1 MSSLSEMQKNE
12 KKVANVSKIPRE
24 SVVQEQGFGIGSS
37 LTAAAFAL
45 ALTACAGLAA
55 ESVGPQ
61 IIASAEA
68 QPMPIEARGIEDEI
82 IYFVLPDRFENGDP
96 SNDRGGIVGGRL
108 KDGYDPTDFGFYHG
122 GDLKGLTQ
130 RLDYIQGLGMTAI
143 WLTPIFE
150 NNPIQGPEGQESSG
164 YHGYWITDFTNVDP
178 HIGTREDFKTFVD
191 AAHARGMKV
200 YMDIITNH
208 TADIINYRECHDPDV
223 TGGPTF
229 RCEYRYIG
237 DYPWTRRASDSA
249 AINEGFLGDD
259 GVHQTPE
266 NFDKLS
272 EATWAYTPFVPEQF
286 EGVKVPEWL
295 NDPIYYHNRGDT
307 DFVDEDSLYGDFAG
321 LDDLNTAHPRVLDGM
336 VDIYKDWISAYNVD
350 GFRID
355 TAKHVR
361 DEFWQKFAPAI
372 LDHASELGIDHF
384 HMFGEVYVDGQKPQD
399 LARFTTHAGLPTVL
413 DFAFQSSARGFIIDQ
428 KPGLFMDELYRADV
442 IYRDGEATALQLP
455 TFLGNHD
462 MGRFSGFLR
471 ESDPEM
477 SDEELFAR
485 VRLANALMFF
495 GRGVP
500 TVYYG
505 DEQGFVSD
513 GGDRLA
519 RENMFPSQTD
529 LYNDNDLIATDATT
543 AEDNFNTEHPLYLA
557 IQQFAGIRSSERAL
571 RRGTQITRLAHRD
584 DSVFAFSRIDY
595 EAGVEIIVA
604 INAEEAPRSINVAVD
619 GRASAFSALL
629 GQCSVSATAPGSYAI
644 TVPSLDVVVCKSEFG
659 AE

>member
-1 MSSLSEMQKNE
+1 MSDAKTGIRKGLMAFL
-12 KKVANVSKIPRE
+12 VAA
-24 SVVQEQGFGIGSS
+24 GLG
-37 LTAAAFAL
+37 
-45 ALTACAGLAA
+45 ACAGGADSGL
-55 ESVGPQ
+55 Q
-61 IIASAEA
+61 IAPTATA
-68 QPMPIEARGIEDEI
+68 QILPIEDRRIEDEI

-96 SNDRGGIVGGRL
+96 TNDRGGIEGGRL

-150 NNPIQGPEGQESSG
+150 NNPVQGPEGKESSG

-178 HIGTREDFKTFVD
+178 HIGTRDDFKAFVD

-208 TADIINYRECHDPDV
+208 TADIINYRECHDPEV

-237 DYPWTRRASDSA
+237 DYPWTRRASDGA
-249 AINEGFLGDD
+249 PINDGFLGDD
-259 GVHQTPE
+259 GVHQTTD
-266 NFDKLS
+266 NFARLE
-272 EATWAYTPFVPEQF
+272 EATWAYTPFVPDRF
-286 EGVKVPEWL
+286 AGVKVPQWL

-321 LDDLNTAHPRVLDGM
+321 LDDLNTAHPRVLSGM
-336 VDIYKDWISAYNVD
+336 IDIYKDWISDYGVD

-361 DEFWQKFAPAI
+361 DEFWQSFAPAI
-372 LDHASELGIDHF
+372 LEHASERGIDHF
-384 HMFGEVYVDGQKPQD
+384 HMFGEVYVDGQKPQH
-399 LARFTTHAGLPTVL
+399 LAKFTTNAELPTVL
-413 DFAFQSSARGFIIDQ
+413 DFAFQSTARGLIVDG
-428 KPGLFMDELYRADV
+428 KPGLFVDELYRSDV
-442 IYRDGEATALQLP
+442 IYKNGAETARQLP

-471 ESDPEM
+471 QSDPKM
-477 SDEELFAR
+477 SDDELFSR

-500 TVYYG
+500 TIYYG

-529 LYNDNDLIATDATT
+529 LYNDNDLIGTEATT
-543 AEDNFNTEHPLYLA
+543 AMSNFNTEHPLYLA
-557 IQQFAGIRSSERAL
+557 IKLFASIRTAESAL
-571 RRGTQITRLAHRD
+571 RRGEQLTRLAHRD
-584 DSVFAFSRIDY
+584 DSLFAFSRIDY
-595 EAGVEIIVA
+595 ESGMEIVVA
-604 INAEEAPRSINVAVD
+604 INAESEERRINVAVD
-619 GRASAFSALL
+619 GRANTFSALL
-629 GQCSVSATAPGSYAI
+629 GQCSVSATTPGSYAI
-644 TVPSLDVVVCKSEFG
+644 RVPALDVVVCKSEF
-659 AE
+659 EVE

>member
-1 MSSLSEMQKNE
+1 MRGVGLRNLRTALGLSL
-12 KKVANVSKIPRE
+12 A
-24 SVVQEQGFGIGSS
+24 
-37 LTAAAFAL
+37 
-45 ALTACAGLAA
+45 AGLVACVAPTSGEAERSLMPAA
-55 ESVGPQ
+55 N
-61 IIASAEA
+61 A
-68 QPMPIEARGIEDEI
+68 QAMPSEDRRIEDEI
-82 IYFVLPDRFENGDP
+82 IYFVLPDRFENGDA
-96 SNDRGGIVGGRL
+96 SNDRGGIEGGRL
-108 KDGYDPTDFGFYHG
+108 KNGYDPTDYGFYQG
-122 GDLKGLTQ
+122 GDLKGLTD

-150 NNPIQGPEGQESSG
+150 NNPVQGPEGLESSG

-178 HIGTREDFKTFVD
+178 HIGTREDFKAFVD

-208 TADIINYRECHDPDV
+208 TADIIGYRECHDPEV

-237 DYPWTRRASDSA
+237 DYPWTRRASDGA
-249 AINEGFLGDD
+249 EINAGFLGDD
-259 GVHQTPE
+259 AVHQTEE
-266 NFDKLS
+266 NFANLT
-272 EATWAYTPFVPEQF
+272 EPTWAYSPFVPDQF
-286 EGVKVPEWL
+286 AGVKVPEWL

-321 LDDLNTAHPRVLDGM
+321 LDDLNTAHPRVVEGM
-336 VDIYKDWISAYNVD
+336 IDIYKDWISAYGVD

-361 DEFWQKFAPAI
+361 DEFWQQFAPAI
-372 LDHASELGIDHF
+372 LDHAKDLGIDHF
-384 HMFGEVYVDGQKPQD
+384 HMFGEVYVDGQKPQH
-399 LARFTTHAGLPTVL
+399 LARFTTAAGLPTVL
-413 DFAFQSSARGFIIDQ
+413 DFAFQASARGLIVDG

-442 IYRDGEATALQLP
+442 IYANGAETARQLP

-471 ESDPEM
+471 EAHPEISD
-477 SDEELFAR
+477 DELFAR

-519 RENMFPSQTD
+519 RESMFPSQTD

-543 AEDNFNTEHPLYLA
+543 ADENFDTEHPLYMA
-557 IQQFAGIRSSERAL
+557 ISAFAGIRTAEPAL
-571 RRGTQITRLAHRD
+571 RRGEQITRLAHRE
-584 DSVFAFSRIDY
+584 DSVFVFSRIDY
-595 EAGVEIIVA
+595 AAGTEIVVA
-604 INAEEAPRSINVAVD
+604 INAEIEAKDLNIAVD
-619 GRASAFSALL
+619 GRAIDFTSLL
-629 GQCSVSATAPGSYAI
+629 GACAGNATAPGSYPVR
-644 TVPSLDVVVCKSEFG
+644 VPALDVVVCKSEFG
-659 AE
+659 GA

>member
-1 MSSLSEMQKNE
+1 
-12 KKVANVSKIPRE
+12 
-24 SVVQEQGFGIGSS
+24 
-37 LTAAAFAL
+37 
-45 ALTACAGLAA
+45 
-55 ESVGPQ
+55 
-61 IIASAEA
+61 
-68 QPMPIEARGIEDEI
+68 
-82 IYFVLPDRFENGDP
+82 
-96 SNDRGGIVGGRL
+96 
-108 KDGYDPTDFGFYHG
+108 
-122 GDLKGLTQ
+122 
-130 RLDYIQGLGMTAI
+130 MTAI

-150 NNPIQGPEGQESSG
+150 NNPVQGPEGKESSG

-178 HIGTREDFKTFVD
+178 HIGTREDFKAFVD

-208 TADIINYRECHDPDV
+208 TADIIGYRECHDPEV

-237 DYPWTRRASDSA
+237 DYPWTRRASDGA
-249 AINEGFLGDD
+249 AINDGFLGDD
-259 GVHQTPE
+259 AVHQTE
-266 NFDKLS
+266 ANFANLT
-272 EATWAYTPFVPEQF
+272 EATWAYTPFVPAPF

-295 NDPIYYHNRGDT
+295 NDPIFYHNRGDT

-321 LDDLNTAHPRVLDGM
+321 LDDLNTAHPRVIEGM
-336 VDIYKDWISAYNVD
+336 IDIYKDWISAYNVD

-361 DEFWQKFAPAI
+361 DEFWQAFAPAI
-372 LDHASELGIDHF
+372 LDHAAGLGIDHF
-384 HMFGEVYVDGQKPQD
+384 HMFGVVYVDGQKPQH
-399 LARFTTHAGLPTVL
+399 LARFTTNAALPTVL
-413 DFAFQSSARGFIIDQ
+413 DFAFQASARGRIVDG
-428 KPGLFMDELYRADV
+428 KPGLFMDELYRADG
-442 IYRDGEATALQLP
+442 IYANGHETARQLP

-462 MGRFSGFLR
+462 MGRFAGFLR
-471 ESDPEM
+471 QSDPGM

-543 AEDNFNTEHPLYLA
+543 AQSNFDPQHPLYLA
-557 IQQFAGIRSSERAL
+557 IKSFADIRSQEPAI
-571 RRGTQITRLAHRD
+571 RRGEQITRLAHRE

-595 EAGVEIIVA
+595 ETGTEIIIA
-604 INAEEAPRSINVAVD
+604 INAEEEAREINVAVD
-619 GRASAFSALL
+619 GRADTFSALL
-629 GQCSVSATAPGSYAI
+629 GACASKATASGSYALS
-644 TVPSLDVVVCKSEFG
+644 VPALDVVVCKSEFG
-659 AE
+659 VE

>member
-1 MSSLSEMQKNE
+1 MIRRKLKL
-12 KKVANVSKIPRE
+12 
-24 SVVQEQGFGIGSS
+24 GSS
-37 LTAAAFAL
+37 ISGLMVASL
-45 ALTACAGLAA
+45 LTACAGAISEEDSA
-55 ESVGPQ
+55 PVATDVAPVSSSV
-61 IIASAEA
+61 SE
-68 QPMPIEARGIEDEI
+68 RRIEDEI

-96 SNDRGGIVGGRL
+96 SNDRGGIEGGRL
-108 KDGYDPTDFGFYHG
+108 KDGFDPTDFGFYHG

-150 NNPIQGPEGQESSG
+150 NNPVQGPGGMESSG
-164 YHGYWITDFTNVDP
+164 YHGYWIADFTNVDP

-208 TADIINYRECHDPDV
+208 TADIIAYRECHDPEV

-237 DYPWTRRASDSA
+237 DYPWTRRAGDGSP
-249 AINEGFLGDD
+249 INEGFLGDD
-259 GVHQTPE
+259 AVHQTEE
-266 NFDKLS
+266 NFSNLT
-272 EATWAYTPFVPEQF
+272 EPTWAYTPFVPEQF

-321 LDDLNTAHPRVLDGM
+321 LDDLNTAHPRVVEGM
-336 VDIYKDWISAYNVD
+336 IEIYKDWITKYNVD

-361 DEFWQKFAPAI
+361 DEFWQTFAPAI
-372 LDHASELGIDHF
+372 LDHASGLGIDHF

-399 LARFTTHAGLPTVL
+399 LARFTTNAGLPTVL
-413 DFAFQSSARGFIIDQ
+413 DFAFQSSARGLIVDG
-428 KPGLFMDELYRADV
+428 KPGLFMEELYRADV
-442 IYRDGEATALQLP
+442 VYKNGFETALQLP

-462 MGRFSGFLR
+462 MGRFAGFLR
-471 ESDPEM
+471 EQDPEM
-477 SDEELFAR
+477 TDEEMFAR

-500 TVYYG
+500 TIYYG

-519 RENMFPSQTD
+519 RENMFPSQTE

-543 AEDNFNTEHPLYLA
+543 ADNNFDTEHPLYLA
-557 IQQFAGIRSSERAL
+557 IKSFADIRTKEPAL
-571 RRGTQITRLAHRD
+571 RRGLQLTRLAHRE

-595 EAGVEIIVA
+595 EAGTEIVIA
-604 INAEEAPRSINVAVD
+604 INAEEEAREINVAVD
-619 GRASAFSALL
+619 GRADQFSALL
-629 GQCSVSATAPGSYAI
+629 GACADRVTAPGSYAMS
-644 TVPSLDVVVCKSEFG
+644 VPALDVVVCKSQIG
-659 AE
+659 SD

>member
-1 MSSLSEMQKNE
+1 MRRQGETLGK
-12 KKVANVSKIPRE
+12 
-24 SVVQEQGFGIGSS
+24 SVLGI
-37 LTAAAFAL
+37 
-45 ALTACAGLAA
+45 ALTGCLAA
-55 ESVGPQ
+55 CFGSISPDAPNGVIPT
-61 IIASAEA
+61 ANA
-68 QPMPIEARGIEDEI
+68 QTPPVEERRIEDEI

-96 SNDRGGIVGGRL
+96 SNDRGGIEGGRL
-108 KDGYDPTDFGFYHG
+108 KDGYDPADFGFYHG

-150 NNPIQGPEGQESSG
+150 NNPVQGPGGKESSG

-208 TADIINYRECHDPDV
+208 TADIINYRECHDPEV

-237 DYPWTRRASDSA
+237 DYPWTRRASDGA

-259 GVHQTPE
+259 GVHQTVE
-266 NFDKLS
+266 NFSKLT
-272 EATWAYTPFVPEQF
+272 EASWAYTPFVPEQF

-321 LDDLNTAHPRVLDGM
+321 LDDLNTAHPRVLEGM
-336 VDIYKDWISAYNVD
+336 IEIYKDWISAYNVD

-361 DEFWQKFAPAI
+361 DEFWQSFAPAI
-372 LDHASELGIDHF
+372 LEHAADLGIDHF

-399 LARFTTHAGLPTVL
+399 LARFTTNAGLPTVL
-413 DFAFQSSARGFIIDQ
+413 DFAFQSSAHGLIVEG
-428 KPGLFMDELYRADV
+428 KPGLHMEELYRADV
-442 IYRDGEATALQLP
+442 IYDKGEETARQLP

-462 MGRFSGFLR
+462 MGRFAGFLR
-471 ESDPEM
+471 KANPEM

-529 LYNDNDLIATDATT
+529 LYNDNDLIATEATT
-543 AEDNFNTEHPLYLA
+543 AESNFDTQHPLYLA
-557 IQQFAGIRSSERAL
+557 IKSFADIRTRESAL
-571 RRGTQITRLAHRD
+571 RRGKQFTRIAHRE

-595 EAGVEIIVA
+595 EAGTEIVVA
-604 INAEEAPRSINVAVD
+604 INAEDQPQKINVAVD
-619 GRASAFSALL
+619 GRASTFSALL
-629 GQCSVSATAPGSYAI
+629 GQCQVNVRAPGSYAMSI
-644 TVPSLDVVVCKSEFG
+644 PALDVVVCKTEFG

>member
-1 MSSLSEMQKNE
+1 MRIQRNGLS
-12 KKVANVSKIPRE
+12 
-24 SVVQEQGFGIGSS
+24 FGLG
-37 LTAAAFAL
+37 AAML
-45 ALTACAGLAA
+45 AGIVTACAGVA
-55 ESVGPQ
+55 ETDEGAQTLP
-61 IIASAEA
+61 SAEVQTSSFA
-68 QPMPIEARGIEDEI
+68 DRGIEDEI

-96 SNDRGGIVGGRL
+96 SNDRGGIEGGRL

-150 NNPIQGPEGQESSG
+150 NNPVQGPEGIESSG

-178 HIGTREDFKTFVD
+178 HIGTREDFKNFVD

-208 TADIINYRECHDPDV
+208 SADIISYRECHDPEV

-237 DYPWTRRASDSA
+237 DYPWTRRASDGA
-249 AINEGFLGDD
+249 EINAGFMGDD
-259 GVHQTPE
+259 GVHQTEE
-266 NFDKLS
+266 NFAKLT
-272 EATWAYTPFVPEQF
+272 EPNWAYTPFVPDQF
-286 EGVKVPEWL
+286 EGVKTPEWL
-295 NDPIYYHNRGDT
+295 NDTIYYHNRGDT

-321 LDDLNTAHPRVLDGM
+321 LDDLNTAHPRVVTGM
-336 VDIYKDWISAYNVD
+336 IDIYKDWISAYGVD

-361 DEFWQKFAPAI
+361 DEFWQQFAPAI
-372 LDHASELGIDHF
+372 LEHASDLGIDHF
-384 HMFGEVYVDGQKPQD
+384 HMFGEVYVDGQKPQH
-399 LARFTTHAGLPTVL
+399 LARFTTNAGLPTVL
-413 DFAFQSSARGFIIDQ
+413 DFAFTSSAKALIVEGE
-428 KPGLFMDELYRADV
+428 PGLFMDELYRSDV
-442 IYRDGEATALQLP
+442 IYKNGTETARQLP

-471 ESDPEM
+471 QSEPGM
-477 SDEELFAR
+477 SDDELLAR

-500 TVYYG
+500 TIYYG

-529 LYNDNDLIATDATT
+529 LYNDNDLIGTDATT
-543 AEDNFNTEHPLYLA
+543 AEDNFDTQHPLYLA
-557 IQQFAGIRSSERAL
+557 IKSFAKIRTAEPAL
-571 RRGTQITRLAHRD
+571 RRGEQLTRLAHRE
-584 DSVFAFSRIDY
+584 DSVFVFSRVDY
-595 EAGVEIIVA
+595 DAGVEIVIA
-604 INAEEAPRSINVAVD
+604 INAEEEPRQVNVAVD
-619 GRASAFSALL
+619 GRADKFSALL
-629 GQCSVSATAPGSYAI
+629 GRCATDATAPTSYAMTI
-644 TVPSLDVVVCKSEFG
+644 PALDVVVCKSEFG
-659 AE
+659 VK

>member
-1 MSSLSEMQKNE
+1 MLRNL
-12 KKVANVSKIPRE
+12 R
-24 SVVQEQGFGIGSS
+24 FGPICTSAGLI
-37 LTAAAFAL
+37 LTL
-45 ALTACAGLAA
+45 ALGACAGAALTPA
-55 ESVGPQ
+55 ESQ
-61 IIASAEA
+61 T
-68 QPMPIEARGIEDEI
+68 PITNTPAAATYSDRAIEDEI

-96 SNDRGGIVGGRL
+96 SNDRGGIEGGRL
-108 KDGYDPTDFGFYHG
+108 NDGYDPTDYGFYHG
-122 GDLKGLTQ
+122 GDLQGLTN

-150 NNPIQGPEGQESSG
+150 NNPVQGPEGEESSG

-178 HIGTREDFKTFVD
+178 HIGTRDDFKTFVD

-208 TADIINYRECHDPDV
+208 TADIINYRECHDPAV

-237 DYPWTRRASDSA
+237 DYPWTRRASDGA

-259 GVHQTPE
+259 GIHQTEE
-266 NFDKLS
+266 NFARLE

-286 EGVKVPEWL
+286 EGIKTPAWL
-295 NDPIYYHNRGDT
+295 NDTLYYHNRGDT

-321 LDDLNTAHPRVLDGM
+321 LDDLNTAHPRVVEGM
-336 VDIYKDWISAYNVD
+336 IDIYKDWITNYKVD

-361 DEFWQKFAPAI
+361 DEFWQSFAPAI
-372 LDHASELGIDHF
+372 LDHAEAAGIDHF
-384 HMFGEVYVDGQKPQD
+384 HMFGEVYVDGQKPQH
-399 LARFTTHAGLPTVL
+399 LARFTTHSGLPTVL
-413 DFAFQSSARGFIIDQ
+413 DFAFTSSARALIVDGE
-428 KPGLFMDELYRADV
+428 PGLHMDELYRADV
-442 IYRDGEATALQLP
+442 IYDKGADTARQLP

-462 MGRFSGFLR
+462 MGRFAGFLR
-471 ESDPEM
+471 EKDPEM
-477 SDEELFAR
+477 SDDELFAR

-500 TVYYG
+500 TIYYG

-543 AEDNFNTEHPLYLA
+543 AESNFDTEHPLYLA
-557 IQQFAGIRSSERAL
+557 IQKFASIRTAETAL
-571 RRGTQITRLAHRD
+571 RRGEQITRLAHRE

-595 EAGVEIIVA
+595 DTGTEIVVA
-604 INAEEAPRSINVAVD
+604 INAETEPRRINVAVD
-619 GRASAFSALL
+619 GRAQDFTALL
-629 GQCSVSATAPGSYAI
+629 GQCVIAANAPTSY
-644 TVPSLDVVVCKSEFG
+644 TLNVPALDVVVCKSEFG

>member
-1 MSSLSEMQKNE
+1 MRGADLRVFGSVVALSLSG
-12 KKVANVSKIPRE
+12 A
-24 SVVQEQGFGIGSS
+24 
-37 LTAAAFAL
+37 LAACAAANEGE
-45 ALTACAGLAA
+45 AG
-55 ESVGPQ
+55 VQ
-61 IIASAEA
+61 IVPSAEA
-68 QPMPIEARGIEDEI
+68 QTAPVENRRIEDEI
-82 IYFVLPDRFENGDP
+82 IYFVLPDRFENGDAG
-96 SNDRGGIVGGRL
+96 NDRGGIEGGRL
-108 KDGYDPTDFGFYHG
+108 KDGFDPTDFGFYHG

-150 NNPIQGPEGQESSG
+150 NNPVQGPEGLESSG

-208 TADIINYRECHDPDV
+208 TADIIAYRECHDPAV

-229 RCEYRYIG
+229 SCKYRYLG
-237 DYPWTRRASDSA
+237 DYPWTRRAADGAS
-249 AINEGFLGDD
+249 INAGFLGDD
-259 GVHQTPE
+259 AVHQTAE
-266 NFDKLS
+266 NFARLTDP
-272 EATWAYTPFVPEQF
+272 TWAYTPFVPDQF

-307 DFVDEDSLYGDFAG
+307 DFIDEDSLYGDFAG
-321 LDDLNTAHPRVLDGM
+321 LDDLNTAHPVVVEGM
-336 VDIYKDWISAYNVD
+336 IDIYKDWITNYGVD

-361 DEFWQKFAPAI
+361 DEFWQQFAPAI
-372 LDHASELGIDHF
+372 LDHASDLGIDHF
-384 HMFGEVYVDGQKPQD
+384 HVFGEVYVDGQKPQD
-399 LARFTTHAGLPTVL
+399 LARFTTVAGLPTVL
-413 DFAFQSSARGFIIDQ
+413 DFAFQSSARGLIVEG
-428 KPGLFMDELYRADV
+428 KPGLHMEELYRADAV
-442 IYRDGEATALQLP
+442 YAKGAETARQLP

-462 MGRFSGFLR
+462 MGRFAGFLR
-471 ESDPEM
+471 ETHPDM
-477 SDEELFAR
+477 SDDELFAR

-529 LYNDNDLIATDATT
+529 LYNDNDLIATEATT
-543 AEDNFNTEHPLYLA
+543 ADSNFDTEHPLYQA
-557 IQQFAGIRSSERAL
+557 IAEFARIRTAEPAI
-571 RRGTQITRLAHRD
+571 RRGEQLTRLAHRE
-584 DSVFAFSRIDY
+584 DSVFAFSRMDY
-595 EAGVEIIVA
+595 ESGTEIVVA
-604 INAEEAPRSINVAVD
+604 INAEAENQTINVAVD
-619 GRASAFSALL
+619 GRSEIFSALL
-629 GQCSVSATAPGSYAI
+629 GDCAVNATAPGSYAMS
-644 TVPSLDVVVCKSEFG
+644 VPALDVLVCKSQFEV

>member
-1 MSSLSEMQKNE
+1 MRDARTRLSGGAIALIMAASLS
-12 KKVANVSKIPRE
+12 
-24 SVVQEQGFGIGSS
+24 
-37 LTAAAFAL
+37 
-45 ALTACAGLAA
+45 ACAGAGGDGERVEIGPSAA
-55 ESVGPQ
+55 
-61 IIASAEA
+61 A
-68 QPMPIEARGIEDEI
+68 QTLPVEDRGIEDEI

-96 SNDRGGIVGGRL
+96 TNDRGGIEGGRL
-108 KDGYDPTDFGFYHG
+108 KDGYDPTDYGFYHG

-150 NNPIQGPEGQESSG
+150 NNPVQGPEGQESSG

-208 TADIINYRECHDPDV
+208 TADIINYRECHDPEV

-237 DYPWTRRASDSA
+237 DYPWTRRASDGA
-249 AINEGFLGDD
+249 AINDGFLGDD
-259 GVHQTPE
+259 GVHQTEE
-266 NFDKLS
+266 NFAKLN
-272 EATWAYTPFVPEQF
+272 EATWAYTPFVPDRF
-286 EGVKVPEWL
+286 EGVKVPAWL

-321 LDDLNTAHPRVLDGM
+321 LDDLNTAHPRVVEGM
-336 VDIYKDWISAYNVD
+336 TEIYKQWITDYGVD

-361 DEFWQKFAPAI
+361 DEFWRQFAPAI
-372 LDHASELGIDHF
+372 LDHAADRGIDHF
-384 HMFGEVYVDGQKPQD
+384 HMFGEVYADSQKPQD
-399 LARFTTHAGLPTVL
+399 LARFTTGAGLPTVL
-413 DFAFQSSARGFIIDQ
+413 DFAFQATARGIIVDG
-428 KPGLFMDELYRADV
+428 KPGLFAEELYRTDV
-442 IYRDGEATALQLP
+442 IYKNGAETARQLP

-471 ESDPEM
+471 ESHPEM
-477 SDEELFAR
+477 SQDEILAR

-529 LYNDNDLIATDATT
+529 LYNDNDLIGTDATT
-543 AEDNFNTEHPLYLA
+543 ATSNFDTEHPLYQA
-557 IQQFAGIRSSERAL
+557 IAQFAAIRTAQPAL
-571 RRGTQITRLAHRD
+571 RRGEQITRLAHRE
-584 DSVFAFSRIDY
+584 DSLFAFSRIDY
-595 EAGVEIIVA
+595 AAGVEIIVA
-604 INAEEAPRSINVAVD
+604 INAETEERRTNVAVD
-619 GRASAFSALL
+619 GRAETFSALL
-629 GQCSVSATAPGSYAI
+629 GQCAVNASAPGSYALR
-644 TVPSLDVVVCKSEFG
+644 VPALDVVVCKTEF
-659 AE
+659 EVE

>member
-1 MSSLSEMQKNE
+1 MRIPGIKTQSSL
-12 KKVANVSKIPRE
+12 
-24 SVVQEQGFGIGSS
+24 
-37 LTAAAFAL
+37 AALL
-45 ALTACAGLAA
+45 ALGLISSCAGAVDDAA
-55 ESVGPQ
+55 GIQVLPT
-61 IIASAEA
+61 AEA
-68 QPMPIEARGIEDEI
+68 QPLAQEDRRIEDEI

-96 SNDRGGIVGGRL
+96 NNDRGGIEGGRL

-150 NNPIQGPEGQESSG
+150 NNPVQGPEGDESSG

-178 HIGTREDFKTFVD
+178 HIGTREDFKAFVD

-208 TADIINYRECHDPDV
+208 TADIIAYRECHDPDV
-223 TGGPTF
+223 TGGPIF

-237 DYPWTRRASDSA
+237 DYPWTRRASDGA
-249 AINEGFLGDD
+249 AINDGFLGDD
-259 GVHQTPE
+259 GVHETEE
-266 NFDKLS
+266 NFVNLD
-272 EATWAYTPFVPEQF
+272 EATWAYTPFVPDRFQ
-286 EGVKVPEWL
+286 GVKIPEWL

-307 DFVDEDSLYGDFAG
+307 DFIDEDSLYGDFAG
-321 LDDLNTAHPRVLDGM
+321 LDDLNTAHPRVVEGM
-336 VDIYKDWISAYNVD
+336 IEIYKEWITAYNVD

-372 LDHASELGIDHF
+372 LEHASDLGIDHF
-384 HMFGEVYVDGQKPQD
+384 HMFGEVYVDGQKPQH
-399 LARFTTHAGLPTVL
+399 LARFTTEASLPTVL
-413 DFAFQSSARGFIIDQ
+413 DFAFQSSAQGLIVDG
-428 KPGLFMDELYRADV
+428 KPGLFMDELYRSDV
-442 IYRDGEATALQLP
+442 IYDKGAETARQLP

-462 MGRFSGFLR
+462 MGRFAGFLR
-471 ESDPEM
+471 AADPEM
-477 SDEELFAR
+477 SDDEMFAR

-513 GGDRLA
+513 GWDRLA

-543 AEDNFNTEHPLYLA
+543 AESNFDETHPLYLA
-557 IQQFAGIRSSERAL
+557 IKTFAGIRSAEPAL
-571 RRGTQITRLAHRD
+571 RRGEQITRLAHRE
-584 DSVFAFSRIDY
+584 DSLFAFSRIDY
-595 EAGVEIIVA
+595 EAGVEIVVA
-604 INAEEAPRSINVAVD
+604 INAEEEPRNISVAVD
-619 GRASAFSALL
+619 GRAETFSALL
-629 GQCSVSATAPGSYAI
+629 GQCAVEANAPGSYSI
-644 TVPSLDVVVCKSEFG
+644 TVPALDAVVCKTEF
-659 AE
+659 EVE

>member
-1 MSSLSEMQKNE
+1 MFAR
-12 KKVANVSKIPRE
+12 KVSVGTSISALLALAAVSAC
-24 SVVQEQGFGIGSS
+24 
-37 LTAAAFAL
+37 TAAIEGE
-45 ALTACAGLAA
+45 AGVQVLPA
-55 ESVGPQ
+55 
-61 IIASAEA
+61 AEA
-68 QPMPIEARGIEDEI
+68 QTAPKQDRAIEDEI
-82 IYFVLPDRFENGDP
+82 IYFVLPDRFENGDV
-96 SNDRGGIVGGRL
+96 SNDRGGIEGGRL
-108 KDGYDPTDFGFYHG
+108 KDGFDPTDYGFYHG

-150 NNPIQGPEGQESSG
+150 NNPVQGPEGKESSG

-178 HIGTREDFKTFVD
+178 HIGTREDFKAFVD

-208 TADIINYRECHDPDV
+208 TADIIGYRECHDPEV

-229 RCEYRYIG
+229 RCDYRYIG
-237 DYPWTRRASDSA
+237 DYPWTRRASDGA
-249 AINEGFLGDD
+249 EINPGFLGDD
-259 GVHQTPE
+259 AVHQTEE
-266 NFDKLS
+266 NFAKLE
-272 EATWAYTPFVPEQF
+272 EATWAYTPFVPDQF
-286 EGVKVPEWL
+286 DGVKVPEWL

-321 LDDLNTAHPRVLDGM
+321 LDDLNTAHPRVVEGM
-336 VDIYKDWISAYNVD
+336 IDIYKEWITAYNVD

-361 DEFWQKFAPAI
+361 DEFWQTFAPAI
-372 LDHASELGIDHF
+372 LEHAADRGIDHF
-384 HMFGEVYVDGQKPQD
+384 HMFGEVYVDGQKPQH
-399 LARFTTHAGLPTVL
+399 LARFTTAAGLPTVL
-413 DFAFQSSARGFIIDQ
+413 DFAFQSSARALIVDG
-428 KPGLFMDELYRADV
+428 KPGLHMDELYRADV
-442 IYRDGEATALQLP
+442 IYKNGAETARQLP

-471 ESDPEM
+471 EAHPDM
-477 SDEELFAR
+477 SDDELFAR

-513 GGDRLA
+513 GWDRLA

-543 AEDNFNTEHPLYLA
+543 ADSNFDTNHPLYLA
-557 IQQFAGIRSSERAL
+557 IKSFADIRTKEPAL
-571 RRGTQITRLAHRD
+571 RRGEQITRLAHRE

-595 EAGVEIIVA
+595 AAGTEVVVA
-604 INAEEAPRSINVAVD
+604 INAETIEQKINVAID
-619 GRASAFSALL
+619 GRAEVFSALL
-629 GQCSVSATAPGSYAI
+629 GACAVNATAPGSYALR
-644 TVPSLDVVVCKSEFG
+644 VPALDVVVCKSEF
-659 AE
+659 EVE

>member
-1 MSSLSEMQKNE
+1 MRGLSFG
-12 KKVANVSKIPRE
+12 VLG
-24 SVVQEQGFGIGSS
+24 SVLALGLGCG
-37 LTAAAFAL
+37 LGACAAAGGEEVADGSVTPEL
-45 ALTACAGLAA
+45 VQSAA
-55 ESVGPQ
+55 VSERQ
-61 IIASAEA
+61 
-68 QPMPIEARGIEDEI
+68 IEDEI

-96 SNDRGGIVGGRL
+96 ENDRGGIEGGRL
-108 KDGYDPTDFGFYHG
+108 HDGYDPTDFGFYHG
-122 GDLKGLTQ
+122 GDLKGLTK

-143 WLTPIFE
+143 WLTPIFQ
-150 NNPIQGPEGQESSG
+150 NNPVQGPEGLESSG

-208 TADIINYRECHDPDV
+208 TADIISYRECHDPEV

-229 RCEYRYIG
+229 RCAYRYIG
-237 DYPWTRRASDSA
+237 EYPWTRRASDGA
-249 AINEGFLGDD
+249 PINDGFLGDD
-259 GVHQTPE
+259 GVHQNEE
-266 NFDKLS
+266 NFANLT
-272 EATWAYTPFVPEQF
+272 EATWAYTPFVPDRF
-286 EGVKVPEWL
+286 KGVKVPEWL
-295 NDPIYYHNRGDT
+295 NDPIYYHNRGET

-321 LDDLNTAHPRVLDGM
+321 LDDLNTAHPRVLAGM
-336 VDIYKDWISAYNVD
+336 TEIYKDWITAYGVD

-372 LDHASELGIDHF
+372 LDHASDLGIDHF
-384 HMFGEVYVDGQKPQD
+384 HMFGEVYVDSQKPQH
-399 LARFTTHAGLPTVL
+399 LARFTTEAGLPAVL
-413 DFAFQSSARGFIIDQ
+413 DFAFASSARALIVDGE
-428 KPGLFMDELYRADV
+428 PGLHMGELYRADGV
-442 IYRDGEATALQLP
+442 YAEGAETARQLP

-471 ESDPEM
+471 ESNPDM
-477 SDEELFAR
+477 SDDEIFAR

-543 AEDNFNTEHPLYLA
+543 AESNFDTEHPLYLA
-557 IQQFAGIRSSERAL
+557 IQSFAKIRTAEPAL
-571 RRGTQITRLAHRD
+571 RRGDQVTRLAHRE
-584 DSVFAFSRIDY
+584 DSVFVFSRLDY
-595 EAGVEIIVA
+595 AAGVEIVVA
-604 INAEEAPRSINVAVD
+604 INAEDEAKQVKLAVD
-619 GRASAFSALL
+619 GRSGAFTALL
-629 GQCSVSATAPGSYAI
+629 GECAPNAWTPGSYEVTIPA
-644 TVPSLDVVVCKSEFG
+644 LDVVVCKSEFG
-659 AE
+659 VE

>member
-1 MSSLSEMQKNE
+1 MSDAKTGIRKGLMAFL
-12 KKVANVSKIPRE
+12 VAA
-24 SVVQEQGFGIGSS
+24 GLG
-37 LTAAAFAL
+37 
-45 ALTACAGLAA
+45 ACAGAGGADSAL
-55 ESVGPQ
+55 Q
-61 IIASAEA
+61 IAPTASA
-68 QPMPIEARGIEDEI
+68 QTLPIEDRRIEDEI

-96 SNDRGGIVGGRL
+96 TNDRGGIEGGRL

-150 NNPIQGPEGQESSG
+150 NNPVQGPEGKESSG

-178 HIGTREDFKTFVD
+178 HIGTRDDFKAFVD

-208 TADIINYRECHDPDV
+208 TADIINYRECHDPEV

-229 RCEYRYIG
+229 RCEYRYVG
-237 DYPWTRRASDSA
+237 DFPWTRRASDGA
-249 AINEGFLGDD
+249 PINDGFLGDD
-259 GVHQTPE
+259 GVHQTTE
-266 NFDKLS
+266 NFGYLE
-272 EATWAYTPFVPEQF
+272 EATWAYTPFVPDQF
-286 EGVKVPEWL
+286 SGVKVPEWL

-321 LDDLNTAHPRVLDGM
+321 LDDLNTAHPRVLSGM
-336 VDIYKDWISAYNVD
+336 IDIYKDWISDYGVD

-361 DEFWQKFAPAI
+361 DEFWQSFAPAI
-372 LDHASELGIDHF
+372 LEHASERGIDHF
-384 HMFGEVYVDGQKPQD
+384 HMFGEVYVDGQKPQH
-399 LARFTTHAGLPTVL
+399 LAKFTTNAELPTVL
-413 DFAFQSSARGFIIDQ
+413 DFAFQSTARGLIVDG
-428 KPGLFMDELYRADV
+428 KPGLFVDELYRSDV
-442 IYRDGEATALQLP
+442 IYKNGAETARQLP

-471 ESDPEM
+471 QSDPEM
-477 SDEELFAR
+477 SDDELFAR

-500 TVYYG
+500 TIYYG

-519 RENMFPSQTD
+519 RESMFPSQTD
-529 LYNDNDLIATDATT
+529 LYNDNDLIATEATT
-543 AEDNFNTEHPLYLA
+543 AMSNFDIEHPLYLA
-557 IQQFAGIRSSERAL
+557 IKQFASIRTGQPAL
-571 RRGTQITRLAHRD
+571 RRGEQLTRLAHRD
-584 DSVFAFSRIDY
+584 DSLFAFSRIDY
-595 EAGVEIIVA
+595 ESGIEIVVA
-604 INAEEAPRSINVAVD
+604 INAESEERRINVAVD
-619 GRASAFSALL
+619 GRANTFSALL
-629 GQCSVSATAPGSYAI
+629 GQCSVSAAAPGSYAI
-644 TVPSLDVVVCKSEFG
+644 RVPALDVVVCKSEF
-659 AE
+659 EVE

>member
-1 MSSLSEMQKNE
+1 MVARKISLGASLLTLG
-12 KKVANVSKIPRE
+12 ALAAVSAC
-24 SVVQEQGFGIGSS
+24 
-37 LTAAAFAL
+37 TAAL
-45 ALTACAGLAA
+45 EE
-55 ESVGPQ
+55 ESGIQVLP
-61 IIASAEA
+61 AAEA
-68 QPMPIEARGIEDEI
+68 QAKPKEDRRIEDEI
-82 IYFVLPDRFENGDP
+82 IYFVLPDRFENGDT
-96 SNDRGGIVGGRL
+96 SNDRGGIDGGRL
-108 KDGYDPTDFGFYHG
+108 KDGFDPTDFGFYHG

-150 NNPIQGPEGQESSG
+150 NNPVQGPEGRESSG
-164 YHGYWITDFTNVDP
+164 YRGYWITDFTNVDP

-208 TADIINYRECHDPDV
+208 TADIIGYRECHDPEV

-229 RCEYRYIG
+229 RCDYRYIG
-237 DYPWTRRASDSA
+237 DYPWTRRASDGA
-249 AINEGFLGDD
+249 EINAGFLGDD
-259 GVHQTPE
+259 AVHQTQE
-266 NFDKLS
+266 NFAKLE

-307 DFVDEDSLYGDFAG
+307 DFIDEDSLYGDFAG
-321 LDDLNTAHPRVLDGM
+321 LDDLNTAHPRVVEGM
-336 VDIYKDWISAYNVD
+336 IDIYKDWITTYNVD

-361 DEFWQKFAPAI
+361 DEFWQAFAPAI
-372 LDHASELGIDHF
+372 LEHADGLGIDHF
-384 HMFGEVYVDGQKPQD
+384 HMFGEVYVDGQKPQH
-399 LARFTTHAGLPTVL
+399 LARFTTAAGLPTVL
-413 DFAFQSSARGFIIDQ
+413 DFAFQSSARALIVDG
-428 KPGLFMDELYRADV
+428 KPGLHMDELYRADV
-442 IYRDGEATALQLP
+442 IYKNGAETARQLP

-462 MGRFSGFLR
+462 MGRFAGFLR
-471 ESDPEM
+471 ETHPEM
-477 SDEELFAR
+477 SDDELLAR

-543 AEDNFNTEHPLYLA
+543 AESNFDTSHPLYLA
-557 IQQFAGIRSSERAL
+557 IKSFADIRTHETAL
-571 RRGTQITRLAHRD
+571 RRGEQITRFAHREN
-584 DSVFAFSRIDY
+584 SVFAFSRIDY
-595 EAGVEIIVA
+595 EAGTEVVVA
-604 INAEEAPRSINVAVD
+604 INAETSEQKINIAVD
-619 GRASAFSALL
+619 GRSEVFSVLL
-629 GQCSVSATAPGSYAI
+629 GACAVNATAPGSYALR
-644 TVPSLDVVVCKSEFG
+644 VPALDVVVCKSEFG
-659 AE
+659 VE